1 MFIRMTGI
9 GTQIGT
15 LLAAGAVALAGML
28 GADSERPGLATAPTA
43 LVVDASIARDGREL
57 VDPRL
62 KTAGAELR
70 LPRTAAEAR
79 TNIRYFAA
87 LGYRLVVAGRHAD
100 AAAYRAG
107 IAAVRAPHLADAL
120 AALER

>member
-1 MFIRMTGI
+1 MTGI

-15 LLAAGAVALAGML
+15 LLTAGVVALAGVL
-28 GADSERPGLATAPTA
+28 GADSGRPGLAAAPTA
-43 LVVDASIARDGREL
+43 VVIDASLARDGREL

-62 KTAGAELR
+62 KSVDAELR

-79 TNIRYFAA
+79 TNVRYFAA

-100 AAAYRAG
+100 AAADSAG
-107 IAAVRAPHLADAL
+107 IAAVHAPHLAGAL
-120 AALER
+120 AALGR

>member
-1 MFIRMTGI
+1 MTGI

-15 LLAAGAVALAGML
+15 LLAAGAVALAGVL
-28 GADSERPGLATAPTA
+28 GADSSRPGLPGAPTA
-43 LVVDASIARDGREL
+43 LVVDASMARDGRQL

-62 KTAGAELR
+62 DSVDAELR

-79 TNIRYFAA
+79 TNVRYFAA

-100 AAAYRAG
+100 SAAYSGG
-107 IAAVRAPHLADAL
+107 IAAVRAPHLAGAL